1 MKDHWS
7 VPRIMLVC
15 ALGAGLAACGSSSS
29 SSSSASSSTS
39 KPPTTSASPSM
50 SSSMTASEQA
60 VAKDWTAFFSAKT
73 PVSKR
78 VLLLQDGS
86 TFAAVIKAQASSSL
100 ASSAT
105 AKVTKVTIVSPNKEA
120 DVTYSILVAGTPALS
135 NQKGIAVYKN
145 GSW

>member
-1 MKDHWS
+1 
-7 VPRIMLVC
+7 
-15 ALGAGLAACGSSSS
+15 
-29 SSSSASSSTS
+29 
-39 KPPTTSASPSM
+39 M

-100 ASSAT
+100 ATSAT

-145 GSW
+145 GSWQVGVASFCGLLTTENGGKTSSLPPACKSAG

>member
-1 MKDHWS
+1 
-7 VPRIMLVC
+7 
-15 ALGAGLAACGSSSS
+15 
-29 SSSSASSSTS
+29 
-39 KPPTTSASPSM
+39 M

-105 AKVTKVTIVSPNKEA
+105 AKVTKVTIMSPNKEA

-145 GSW
+145 GSWQVGVASFCGLLATENGGKTSSLPPACKSAG

>member
-1 MKDHWS
+1 
-7 VPRIMLVC
+7 
-15 ALGAGLAACGSSSS
+15 
-29 SSSSASSSTS
+29 
-39 KPPTTSASPSM
+39 
-50 SSSMTASEQA
+50 MTASEQA

-105 AKVTKVTIVSPNKEA
+105 ANVTKVTIMSPNKEA

-145 GSW
+145 GSWQVGVASFCGLLATENGGKTSSLPPACKSAG

>member
-1 MKDHWS
+1 
-7 VPRIMLVC
+7 
-15 ALGAGLAACGSSSS
+15 
-29 SSSSASSSTS
+29 
-39 KPPTTSASPSM
+39 
-50 SSSMTASEQA
+50 MTASEQA

-105 AKVTKVTIVSPNKEA
+105 AKVTKVTIMSPNKEA

-145 GSW
+145 GSWQVGVASFCGLLATENGGKTSSLPPACKSAG

>member
-1 MKDHWS
+1 
-7 VPRIMLVC
+7 
-15 ALGAGLAACGSSSS
+15 
-29 SSSSASSSTS
+29 
-39 KPPTTSASPSM
+39 M

-145 GSW
+145 GSWQVGVASFCGLLATENGGKTSSLPPACKSAG